1 MSSSPFEALSKFTY
15 VIFYDNRDKAFL
27 ELVKHIDENH
37 TMVDLSASEKLKL
50 LCLNHYGLRELPF
63 MLYRGAAVYS
73 SSNVTS
79 QLDSIDIENTE
90 KYRAFIS
97 EFVSPE
103 GLTVFIKGTIEQPR
117 CKFSRQLIRLL
128 EESNIAAIKEFDILS
143 DQNLRHYIKSIT
155 NWPTFPQIF
164 INGCFLGGLDKF
176 VELVENGGLN

>member
-1 MSSSPFEALSKFTY
+1 MSSSPFEALNKFTY
-15 VIFYDNRDKAFL
+15 VIFYESQDKAFL

-37 TMVDLSASEKLKL
+37 TMVDLSTSEKLKR
-50 LCLNHYGLRELPF
+50 LCLDHYGPRELPF

-73 SSNVTS
+73 GNIAT
-79 QLDSIDIENTE
+79 QLDDIDQKNIE
-90 KYRAFIS
+90 KYRAFVS
-97 EFVSPE
+97 DFVSPE

-128 EESNIAAIKEFDILS
+128 EEHNITAVKEFDILS

-164 INGCFLGGLDKF
+164 VNGHFLGGLDKF
-176 VELVENGGLN
+176 AELAKTEN